1 MLRTHTATNIDE
13 ASAAPTPYQ
22 RCRLRQ
28 YLEVEGCRKASI
40 AHRENGV
47 PTGSRVVPE
56 DDEIVHV
63 MATGSYGGW
72 ARSSELRVGKNITTK
87 SILEMR

>member
-1 MLRTHTATNIDE
+1 MTRTHTATTIDE
-13 ASAAPTPYQ
+13 ANAAPTPYQ

-40 AHRENGV
+40 AHRGGYSGHRI
-47 PTGSRVVPE
+47 TPE
-56 DDEIVHV
+56 DDEIVHI
-63 MATGSYGGW
+63 MATKGKWSK
-72 ARSSELRVGKNITTK
+72 SSSLRTGKNITTK